1 MFDFLLFFAQYFVSV
16 FCPRRLRVRRRS
28 GHERVFELIFFFSI
42 WITVDITIFCFR
54 VLWLRIMISAAT
66 VVVGGGRGGR

>member
-1 MFDFLLFFAQYFVSV
+1 M
-16 FCPRRLRVRRRS
+16 
-28 GHERVFELIFFFSI
+28 
-42 WITVDITIFCFR
+42 DITIFCFR